1 MATAYIT
8 HPDCLL
14 HESGEVHPE
23 SSSRLRAI
31 NDQLIASR
39 LMDLLRY
46 YNAPLA
52 SREQLCRVH
61 PPAYLDRLAARAP
74 EEGLVMLDPDTFIGP
89 HSLQAAYRAAGA
101 AVQAVDLVT
110 AGDVQNAFCAV
121 RPPGHHAESERAM
134 GFCLFNNIAVGVA
147 HALEHHGFERV
158 AVLDFDVHHGNG
170 TEKIFRND
178 ERVLLCSTF
187 QHPFYPFTDLDDSPS
202 NIIHAPLRGGSK
214 GEDLQRA
221 VRELWLPEL
230 ESFRPQFIFVS
241 AGFDGHVE
249 DDMSDLVLVDG
260 DYAALTEQIMAV
272 AAHHAGGR
280 IVSALE
286 GGYALEAL
294 GRSVAAHIRVMMG
307 V

>member
-14 HESGEVHPE
+14 HESGDLHPE
-23 SSSRLRAI
+23 SASRLRAI
-31 NDQLIASR
+31 NDQLVAAR

-46 YNAPLA
+46 YEAPA
-52 SREQLCRVH
+52 VSREQLCRVH
-61 PPAYLDRLAARAP
+61 PATYLERLATRSP

-101 AVQAVDLVT
+101 VVKAVDLVA
-110 AGDVQNAFCAV
+110 AGEMQNAFCAI
-121 RPPGHHAESERAM
+121 RPPGHHAERERAM
-134 GFCLFNNIAVGVA
+134 GFCLFNNVAVGAA
-147 HALEHHGFERV
+147 HALEHHGIERV
-158 AVLDFDVHHGNG
+158 AILDFDVHHGNG

-187 QHPFYPFTDLDDSPS
+187 QHPFYPFTDLDDSPF
-202 NIIHAPLRGGSK
+202 NIVHAPLRGGSK
-214 GEDLQRA
+214 GEDLKRA
-221 VRELWLPEL
+221 IHEQWLPAL
-230 ESFRPQFIFVS
+230 DVFRPQFVLVS

-249 DDMSDLVLVDG
+249 DEMSDLVLVDA

-272 AAHHAGGR
+272 AAHHAEGR

-286 GGYALEAL
+286 GGYALDAL
-294 GRSVAAHIRVMMG
+294 GRSVAAHIRVLMG